1 MIFNSKSRI
10 KKHFN
15 SLKEPYTSDS
25 KNRNRVWKFL
35 RKKEERTFYKYIHDL
50 KKSTCLDLGSGSCE
64 YARVLLDK
72 GAESVTCVDFSDSLM
87 NECGDLRVEKV
98 ICDVEEFETEKK
110 YDLILC
116 VGILEFLNYPKKFMI
131 HLKNF
136 LKSEGKIII
145 LLPKSYFWSF
155 IYFSY
160 YFLVKGI
167 FINLLSMKRLDNF
180 LIKKGFQ
187 LEQKITPN
195 VFTEFAVY
203 SVKNEI

>member
-1 MIFNSKSRI
+1 MFNSKSKI

-15 SLKEPYTSDS
+15 GLRGPYTFDS

-35 RKKEERTFYKYIHDL
+35 RKKEEGTFYKFVHDL
-50 KKSTCLDLGSGSCE
+50 EKRTCLDLGSGSCE

-87 NECGDLRVEKV
+87 NECIDSRVERI
-98 ICDVEEFETEKK
+98 ICDVEEFDTEKK

-116 VGILEFLNYPKKFMI
+116 VGVLEFLNNPKKLMI
-131 HLKNF
+131 RLKNF
-136 LKSEGKIII
+136 LKSEGRIVI
-145 LLPKSYFWSF
+145 LLPRSDFWSF
-155 IYFSY
+155 VYVSY

-180 LIKKGFQ
+180 LIKEDFQ

-203 SVKNEI
+203 SVNKKD